1 MKSSPTLVPV
11 QASPERRLR
20 AALGQYA
27 TGVAVVTT
35 MTPGGAPVGMT
46 INSFS
51 ALSLDPPLILWC
63 LRRSATRAAAFAAA
77 PHFAIN
83 VLAAGQRELA
93 SRFARHDGDDGQ
105 RFGGVAW
112 RRGPGGAPL
121 LAGTVGAFACR
132 RERALDGGDHVIL
145 IGHLDDYTVTAGRAP
160 LVFHD
165 GRYHALRPDPE
176 TLAAT
181 AASG

>member
-1 MKSSPTLVPV
+1 MKSSPALVPV
-11 QASPERRLR
+11 QASPGRRLR

-27 TGVAVVTT
+27 TGVAVVTAVAAC
-35 MTPGGAPVGMT
+35 GAPVGMT

-63 LRRSATRAAAFAAA
+63 LRRSATRGAAFAAA

-93 SRFARHDGDDGQ
+93 SRFARHDGDGQ
-105 RFGGVAW
+105 CFSGVAW
-112 RRGPGGAPL
+112 QRGPGGVPL

-145 IGHLDDYTVTAGRAP
+145 IGHLEDYRMTAGRAP

-165 GRYHALRPDPE
+165 GRYHTLRPDPE
-176 TLAAT
+176 TLAAI
-181 AASG
+181 AASE